1 MIPAA
6 GGHRLSITRALG
18 LQGGSFLWSTFVC
31 LAVSRVLPSLADT
44 KRSRI
49 SYVSGCIDTGMTV
62 RKQKPLYAS
71 NRALVAF
78 GLAICASLIAIYSW
92 RVHLRSQREE
102 WAQEEIPVSEFRTVL
117 TQVREGMRG
126 TAVVYQAEAHVSY
139 AAGGRHYSP
148 WLPILQPSGSKQFLQ
163 LEIINLKKKPCR
175 VHWDQKQPDHAFLTC
190 EGAIQLP

>member
-1 MIPAA
+1 VIPAA

-18 LQGGSFLWSTFVC
+18 LQGRSFLWSTFVC
-31 LAVSRVLPSLADT
+31 LAVSRVLPSPLT
-44 KRSRI
+44 QKGSRI
-49 SYVSGCIDTGMTV
+49 SHVSGCIENGMTV

-78 GLAICASLIAIYSW
+78 GLAICACLIAIYSW
-92 RVHLRSQREE
+92 SVHLRSQREE

-139 AAGGRHYSP
+139 AAGERHYSP

-163 LEIINLKKKPCR
+163 LEIINLRKKPCR